1 MIWEG
6 VFALGKILLAFGC
19 MLTGMRLKLGIGAS
33 IFAGGLLLALLF
45 GMGPLTWVGVA
56 AKASVG
62 WQCLSLALIVV
73 LILMLSHVLERTGQS
88 LKLMDALAGF
98 LPSRRLRLIF
108 FPVLIGLLPMPGG
121 AAFSAPMVRQ
131 TGEPMGISQDEMALV
146 NYWFRHVWELC
157 WPLYPGIIMTA
168 GLLNLPLSTV
178 IMSTGMVSVAY
189 FGLGWWFILR
199 PMGPR
204 LAALD
209 AQAALNGQNGTT
221 EEAPGRDLRLALG
234 LGLPLIIAIVGSLVL
249 EAAVSS
255 LFPDASF
262 ELGIMGALLAA
273 IVCVFVQNKAGM
285 SFLWQSLMQ
294 KELRQTLVMVAA
306 IFAFNAVMDE
316 AGVVRELVKL
326 GGGAALLTAAVFVPA
341 LVGMVAGVTMAFVG
355 AAFPLMLGLLD
366 QLGMQHQAMAWAML
380 ALVSGFA
387 GVMAS
392 PLHICLVMTCQYFG
406 VNLPR
411 FWRQVMPACLGLLLF
426 GAAWFFVLRAL

>member
-19 MLTGMRLKLGIGAS
+19 MLTGMRLKLGIGVS

-45 GMGPLTWVGVA
+45 GMDPVTWAGVA

-62 WQCLSLALIVV
+62 WQCVSLALIVV

-131 TGEPMGISQDEMALV
+131 TGEPLGIGQDEMALV
-146 NYWFRHVWELC
+146 NYWFRHVWELS

-178 IMSTGMVSVAY
+178 IMSTGPGSLVF
-189 FGLGWWFILR
+189 FGLGWWFLLR

-204 LAALD
+204 LEALD
-209 AQAALNGQNGTT
+209 AQAALNGRSSTPG
-221 EEAPGRDLRLALG
+221 EAPKRDLRLALR

-249 EAAVSS
+249 EAAVSA

-262 ELGIMGALLAA
+262 ELGIMGALVAA
-273 IVCVFVQNKAGM
+273 IVCVFAQNKAGM
-285 SFLWQSLMQ
+285 SFLWQSLLQ

-406 VNLPR
+406 VDMPR
-411 FWRQVMPACLGLLLF
+411 FWRQVMPACLGLMGF
-426 GAAWFFVLRAL
+426 GAIWFFVLRTL